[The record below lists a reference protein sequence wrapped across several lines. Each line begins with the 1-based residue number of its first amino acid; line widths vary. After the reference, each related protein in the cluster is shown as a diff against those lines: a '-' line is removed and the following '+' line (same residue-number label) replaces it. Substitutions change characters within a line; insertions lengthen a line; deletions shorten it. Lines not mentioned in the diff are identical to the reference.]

1 MSYLRKR
8 TTVSWEQLQVQF
20 GSQADTRQARHKF
33 RMDFDRQL
41 KYVVTVYRGAN
52 VEVVPTGVILRPSST
67 HIAGRAS
74 RELPARS

>member
-1 MSYLRKR
+1 
-8 TTVSWEQLQVQF
+8 
-20 GSQADTRQARHKF
+20 
-33 RMDFDRQL
+33 MDFERQL

-74 RELPARS
+74 RELPAP